1 MKEKFLYFLRADS
14 GQNFLPEVKSSK
26 IFCELGSQVREL
38 YAPLI
43 KHACD
48 EGPPWPDCVCEV
60 LHIISSV
67 FGRDIVLEIIREA
80 ESKLNNLTTNY
91 PRIMFLS

>member
-1 MKEKFLYFLRADS
+1 MRTVA
-14 GQNFLPEVKSSK
+14 
-26 IFCELGSQVREL
+26 
-38 YAPLI
+38 I

-48 EGPPWPDCVCEV
+48 EGPPWPDCVSEG
-60 LHIISSV
+60 LHIISAV

-91 PRIMFLS
+91 PGIMFLS